1 MALINKLT
9 AIADAVREKADIR
22 ETMTLDRIAM
32 EIAALEVGGGGGL
45 SEPITGSFT
54 ATKTNYDLIHE
65 CGFDNYLLVV
75 KIDANSI
82 ATMKTS
88 TATFNTI
95 FEIGAYGSIF
105 NLTSGDYSADMGY
118 RKNVY
123 YYHGSQKTANH
134 NTLGVN
140 NWTADKSAVA
150 YTVAGCTYNYTI
162 YDLGAHT

>member
-1 MALINKLT
+1 MAIIDKLT

-45 SEPITGSFT
+45 SESITGSFT

-65 CGFDNYLLVV
+65 CGFDNYLLIV
-75 KIDANSI
+75 KIDPDSI
-82 ATMKTS
+82 ATMETS

-95 FEIGAYGSIF
+95 FFMGAYGSIF

-118 RKNVY
+118 RKNIY
-123 YYHGSQKTANH
+123 YYHGTNKKAGH
-134 NTLGVN
+134 NTIEAKT
-140 NWTADKSAVA
+140 WTADKSTVL

-162 YDLGAHT
+162 YDLGASA